1 MLRIK
6 NCTYLYSVVKPK
18 DFKAEPYPQVAFAGR
33 SNVGKSSLL
42 NRLVGIKNIAKVSQ
56 TPGKTRAV
64 NFFMTDANIMFVDL
78 PGYGYSKV
86 SKSISRQWG
95 KLIESY
101 LLNNDRL
108 KGLVHL
114 VDSRHPPTPLDL
126 ELNEWLN
133 ENGFAYVVVLTK
145 ADKLSGNLLAK
156 SIVEAKKSLVLTVGM
171 EPLVFSAKTGRG
183 KNELLSWIDSQT
195 K

>member
-1 MLRIK
+1 MLKIK
-6 NCTYLYSVVKPK
+6 NCEYLYSVVKPK

-42 NRLVGIKNIAKVSQ
+42 NRLVGIRNVAKVSQ

-101 LLNNDRL
+101 LLNNDKLR
-108 KGLVHL
+108 GLVHL
-114 VDSRHPPTPLDL
+114 VDSRHPPTPLDQ

-133 ENGFAYVVVLTK
+133 ENGLVYVVVLTK
-145 ADKLSGNLLAK
+145 ADKLSGNLLSK

>member
-1 MLRIK
+1 MLKIK
-6 NCTYLYSVVKPK
+6 NCEYLYSVVKPK

-108 KGLVHL
+108 KGIVHL
-114 VDSRHPPTPLDL
+114 VDSRHPPTSLDL

-156 SIVEAKKSLVLTVGM
+156 SIIEAKKSLVLTVGM

>member
-1 MLRIK
+1 MLKIN
-6 NCTYLYSVVKPK
+6 NCSYLYSVANPRN
-18 DFKAEPYPQVAFAGR
+18 FKAEPYPQIAFAGR

-42 NRLVGIKNIAKVSQ
+42 NRLVGIRNIAKVSQ

-64 NFFMTDANIMFVDL
+64 NFFMTDANVIFVDL
-78 PGYGYSKV
+78 PGYGYAKV
-86 SKSISRQWG
+86 SKSESRQWG

-101 LLNNDRL
+101 LLDNDKL

-114 VDSRHPPTPLDL
+114 VDSRHPPTPLDK

-133 ENGFAYVVVLTK
+133 VNGIVYVVVLTK

-156 SIVEAKKSLVLTVGM
+156 SIAEAKKSLVLTVGS

-183 KNELLSWIDSQT
+183 KKELLNWIDIRT